1 LNQILQKL
9 LLLLFLLTGLTNN
22 SEAFNAPVF
31 NDTTITIAI
40 DTTSESSF
48 FDAEIEKDAEDSIKL
63 DIINQKA
70 YLYGNAKIRY
80 QKTTI
85 SCSLY

>member
-1 LNQILQKL
+1 MNQILQKL

-22 SEAFNAPVF
+22 SEAFNAPIF
-31 NDTTITIAI
+31 NDTTIIAVGG
-40 DTTSESSF
+40 TTTESSY

-70 YLYGNAKIRY
+70 YLYVG
-80 QKTTI
+80 I
-85 SCSLY
+85 SCRHSSL